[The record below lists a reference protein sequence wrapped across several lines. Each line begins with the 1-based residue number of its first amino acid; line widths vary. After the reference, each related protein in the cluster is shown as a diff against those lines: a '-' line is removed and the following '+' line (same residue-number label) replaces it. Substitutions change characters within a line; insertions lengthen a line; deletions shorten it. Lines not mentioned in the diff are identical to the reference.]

1 MNLWYNY
8 IKEILDLF
16 FEMEWKV
23 INIVKKIYII
33 TGATGFLGNNIIRKL
48 EKYADNEIRAFVLE
62 GDSIKSLENLKCKI
76 YYGDVTKKE
85 TLSSI
90 FENIDDKEVFVIH
103 CAAVVYIKS
112 KYNPLVYNVNVNGTK
127 NIVNKV
133 IESKAKLIYISS
145 VHAIP
150 EQPNNE
156 VITEITNFNPDNVKG
171 LYAKTKAEAAKYVL
185 DAVKNKNL
193 NACIIHPSGII
204 GPNDFSNSHL
214 TQLVKEIASGK
225 LFAYVKGGYDFVDVR
240 DVADGVISACK
251 NSTNGEC
258 YILSNRYITIKE
270 LCDLI
275 CDVQGRKKIKMVL
288 PIGIAKLVAP
298 LFEIY
303 YNLKKETPLF
313 TKYSLYTLSSN
324 ANFSNEKSKEKLG
337 FKNRNMKETIKDTV
351 EWINKK

>member
-1 MNLWYNY
+1 M
-8 IKEILDLF
+8 
-16 FEMEWKV
+16 

-48 EKYADNEIRAFVLE
+48 EKNADSEIRAFVLNGE
-62 GDSIKSLENLKCKI
+62 SIKSLENLKCKI
-76 YYGDVTKKE
+76 YYGDVTKEE

-103 CAAVVYIKS
+103 CAAVVYIKA

-133 IESKAKLIYISS
+133 IESKAKLIYINS

-150 EQPNNE
+150 EKPNNE
-156 VITEITNFNPDNVKG
+156 VITETTDFDPDNVKG
-171 LYAKTKAEAAKYVL
+171 LYAKTKAEAAKYVI

-193 NACIIHPSGII
+193 NACIIHPTGII
-204 GPNDFSNSHL
+204 GPNDFGNSHL
-214 TQLVKEIASGK
+214 TQLVKEITSGK
-225 LFAYVKGGYDFVDVR
+225 LFACVKGGYDFVDVR
-240 DVADGVISACK
+240 DVADGVISACENGTK
-251 NSTNGEC
+251 GEC
-258 YILSNRYITIKE
+258 YILSNRYITIKK

-275 CDVQGRKKIKMVL
+275 CNAQGREKIKIVL

-298 LFEIY
+298 LFEVY
-303 YNLKKETPLF
+303 YNFKKQTPIF
-313 TKYSLYTLSSN
+313 TKYSLYALSSN
-324 ANFSNEKSKEKLG
+324 ANFSNDKAKEKLG
-337 FKNRNMKETIKDTV
+337 FKNRNIKETIKDTV